1 MMEKLFMVHSER
13 LQFCRWQMR
22 ALMYAEIVRQKS
34 SMGDKVRAY
43 GDCRISHFH
52 SDFVSDKE
60 YKNVRPT

>member
-1 MMEKLFMVHSER
+1 MEKLFMVHSER

-22 ALMYAEIVRQKS
+22 ALMYAEMVRQKS

-52 SDFVSDKE
+52 SDFVGDEKH
-60 YKNVRPT
+60 KNVRPT

>member
-1 MMEKLFMVHSER
+1 MEKLFMVHSER

-60 YKNVRPT
+60 YKNVRQT